1 MINILIAD
9 DHFLVREGF
18 KKLIAREIDMTVAAE
33 AATGPETMERLH
45 EDDIDVVVLD
55 INMPGKSGLD
65 LLKDIRDYHP
75 EIKVLILSVQPEDR
89 FAIRLLKSGASGYI
103 TKESAPDDLVKA
115 VRKVHSGGK
124 YITPVLAEK
133 LAFDLD
139 IDTDKPLHEKLSDR
153 EFQIFELIGAG
164 KSISEIAKTL
174 SLSQSTVHTYRTRIL
189 DKMAMSSNAEIIHYA
204 IKNKLVD

>member
-18 KKLIAREIDMTVAAE
+18 KKLIKREVDMTVSAE
-33 AATGPETMERLH
+33 AATGPEVLEKLA
-45 EDDIDVVVLD
+45 EEEIDVIVLD

-65 LLKDIRDYHP
+65 LLKDLRDYYHH
-75 EIKVLILSVQPEDR
+75 IKILILSMQPEDR

-103 TKESAPDDLVKA
+103 TKESAPDELVKA
-115 VRKVHSGGK
+115 IRKVYNGGK
-124 YITPVLAEK
+124 YISPTLAEK
-133 LAFDLD
+133 LAFDID
-139 IDTDKPLHEKLSDR
+139 IDTEKPLHENLSDR

-164 KSISEIAKTL
+164 KSIAEIAKKL
-174 SLSQSTVHTYRTRIL
+174 SLSQSTVHTYRTRVL
-189 DKMAMSSNAEIIHYA
+189 EKMKMHSNAEIIHYA

>member
-18 KKLIAREIDMTVAAE
+18 KKLIKREVDMTVSAE
-33 AATGPETMERLH
+33 AATGPDVLEKLAE
-45 EDDIDVVVLD
+45 EDIDVIVLD

-65 LLKDIRDYHP
+65 LLRDLRDNYHH
-75 EIKVLILSVQPEDR
+75 IKILILSMQPEDR

-103 TKESAPDDLVKA
+103 TKESAPDELVKA
-115 VRKVHSGGK
+115 IRKVYNGGK
-124 YITPVLAEK
+124 YISSTLAEK
-133 LAFDLD
+133 LAFDID
-139 IDTDKPLHEKLSDR
+139 IDTEKPLHENLSDR

-164 KSISEIAKTL
+164 KSIAEIAREL
-174 SLSQSTVHTYRTRIL
+174 SLSQSTVHTYRTRVL
-189 DKMAMSSNAEIIHYA
+189 EKMKMHSNAEIIHYA